1 VDFAWSICHNAWR
14 IAATHDT
21 LVEDF
26 RRVRGERD
34 DPRANE
40 LIGLVG
46 LLMYGWVFGHSAAY
60 HPDPAEREWASEELA
75 WWVPQARR
83 GLEAI
88 GDA

>member
-1 VDFAWSICHNAWR
+1 
-14 IAATHDT
+14 
-21 LVEDF
+21 
-26 RRVRGERD
+26 
-34 DPRANE
+34 
-40 LIGLVG
+40 VG